1 MPLTPYT
8 GPFGPPELRHLLRR
22 SLFGC
27 SLGDMAHFNGMSL
40 NQVVADLLTFTNTT
54 TASPPLKT
62 YWLPNGGTPDPSL
75 LDPDVPFG
83 STWVNTP
90 RALGLNPD
98 PSFARRQSLGAW
110 HVGLM
115 IHQERNLREKLVLF
129 WHNLL
134 VTQASVVQM
143 GETYYR
149 YLQLLRDNATG
160 NFRQLMYAI
169 SADPAML
176 IYLNGYLNVAGSPD
190 ENYARELMELFTLG
204 EGTGYT
210 EPDVQAAARVL
221 TGWSIQLQNGGNP
234 IIPQTIFVPF
244 LHDST
249 DKQFSGFFNNTVVQ
263 GATGPNAGQ
272 IELNALLDMVFTK
285 DEVSLHIC
293 RELYR
298 FFVHGDISPQTETD
312 VIEPLALI
320 FRNNVGAPDQ
330 MRIVLEALL
339 TSEHFFSADIV
350 ACMVKSPADFVVG
363 TLRELDMPMPD
374 ATVPEAQYRVWT
386 EVYALMGY
394 CGQSIGEPPNVAGWP
409 AYYQVPQYDEM
420 WMDSATYAIRK
431 QIYEYFTYVGFSTPN
446 NLYDPAS
453 ENLTFKADL
462 VALVQQFS
470 NAANPNILVAEAAEL
485 LFTVP
490 VSQGVRDQLKT
501 GYLLLGQTNDS
512 YWTSAY
518 LTYVADPNT
527 TDPVAQLVPL
537 LLAGLFVDM
546 QGAAEHQLI

>member
-1 MPLTPYT
+1 
-8 GPFGPPELRHLLRR
+8 
-22 SLFGC
+22 
-27 SLGDMAHFNGMSL
+27 
-40 NQVVADLLTFTNTT
+40 
-54 TASPPLKT
+54 
-62 YWLPNGGTPDPSL
+62 
-75 LDPDVPFG
+75 
-83 STWVNTP
+83 
-90 RALGLNPD
+90 
-98 PSFARRQSLGAW
+98 
-110 HVGLM
+110 
-115 IHQERNLREKLVLF
+115 
-129 WHNLL
+129 
-134 VTQASVVQM
+134 
-143 GETYYR
+143 
-149 YLQLLRDNATG
+149 
-160 NFRQLMYAI
+160 
-169 SADPAML
+169 
-176 IYLNGYLNVAGSPD
+176 
-190 ENYARELMELFTLG
+190 
-204 EGTGYT
+204 
-210 EPDVQAAARVL
+210 
-221 TGWSIQLQNGGNP
+221 
-234 IIPQTIFVPF
+234 
-244 LHDST
+244 
-249 DKQFSGFFNNTVVQ
+249 VVQ
-263 GATGPNAGQ
+263 GATGVNAGQ
-272 IELNALLDMVFTK
+272 IELNALLDMIFTK

-298 FFVHGDISPQTETD
+298 FFVHGDISAQTETD

-339 TSEHFFSADIV
+339 ISEHFFSADIV

-470 NAANPNILVAEAAEL
+470 NAANPNILVAEAADL

-490 VSQGVRDQLKT
+490 VSQGVKDQLKT

-537 LLAGLFVDM
+537 LLAALFVDM